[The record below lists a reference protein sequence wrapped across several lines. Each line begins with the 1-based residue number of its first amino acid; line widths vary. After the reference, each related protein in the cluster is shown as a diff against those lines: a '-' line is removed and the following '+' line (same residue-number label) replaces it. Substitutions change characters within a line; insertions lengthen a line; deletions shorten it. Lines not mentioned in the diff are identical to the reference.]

1 MFPCSPEWGGSQ
13 IRPEATGYGA
23 VFFAE
28 NILRDEGKDLKVRLA
43 LRNNFTV
50 IGSICFHQAMMSWP

>member
-1 MFPCSPEWGGSQ
+1 MHALHHHHPPPPGPCSPEWGGSQ

-28 NILRDEGKDLKVRLA
+28 NILRDEGKDLKV
-43 LRNNFTV
+43 
-50 IGSICFHQAMMSWP
+50 